1 MGNNLR
7 QKMPVSERAKQFMP
21 FAALKGFPEA
31 LAQIEQAHTA
41 TAKKELSEEMAAE
54 LNDSLLSLHL
64 GCQAAIRYY
73 KAGHEHQITGI
84 VTKLDATFRYLLVD
98 GTLRIAFDDLLQVEK
113 M

>member
-31 LAQIEQAHTA
+31 LAQVEQAHTA
-41 TAKKELSEEMAAE
+41 TTKKDLSEEMAAE
-54 LNDSLLSLHL
+54 LNASLLSLQP

-73 KAGHEHQITGI
+73 KTGHEQQITGI
-84 VTKLDATFRYLLVD
+84 VTKLDVTFRYLLMD
-98 GTLRIAFDDLLQVEK
+98 STLRIAFDDLLQVK
-113 M
+113 KV